1 MFNKLNI
8 KKLSNPKQYYITAIQ
23 SLLSAKLDKS
33 TKIYIVT
40 GYYRIIGEDSGNV
53 TKIIIETNED
63 EKTYTIYPEEYI
75 NNKGLKN
82 IKINDSLNFQK
93 EDISKNDY
101 NQFTYKNVSDR
112 DMAAEYFEQF
122 REFINYYPDLAYE
135 KLNQEYL
142 SKRFGDKNNF
152 NNYIE
157 LNKFKLVLMNINEY
171 KVESKDNYR
180 DYICTDQ
187 YNNVYTFRQ
196 TNGITNYT
204 VFLDNYTVMAEYD
217 IKYYNNL
224 SNEDK
229 AVYNL
234 STFRQMLN
242 NKDYSAI
249 YNVLD
254 STFKNNNF
262 SNVNNLQD
270 YLKNHIYDLN
280 YINIMDK
287 NKEENGYY
295 VFNCEL
301 QNIRNNSET
310 RNMVIVI
317 NSTEGTNFTMSFSF
331 NESSE

>member
-1 MFNKLNI
+1 
-8 KKLSNPKQYYITAIQ
+8 
-23 SLLSAKLDKS
+23 
-33 TKIYIVT
+33 
-40 GYYRIIGEDSGNV
+40 
-53 TKIIIETNED
+53 
-63 EKTYTIYPEEYI
+63 
-75 NNKGLKN
+75 
-82 IKINDSLNFQK
+82 
-93 EDISKNDY
+93 
-101 NQFTYKNVSDR
+101 
-112 DMAAEYFEQF
+112 
-122 REFINYYPDLAYE
+122 
-135 KLNQEYL
+135 
-142 SKRFGDKNNF
+142 
-152 NNYIE
+152 
-157 LNKFKLVLMNINEY
+157 
-171 KVESKDNYR
+171 
-180 DYICTDQ
+180 
-187 YNNVYTFRQ
+187 
-196 TNGITNYT
+196 
-204 VFLDNYTVMAEYD
+204 MAEYD

-317 NSTEGTNFTMSFSF
+317 NLTEGTNFTMSFSF